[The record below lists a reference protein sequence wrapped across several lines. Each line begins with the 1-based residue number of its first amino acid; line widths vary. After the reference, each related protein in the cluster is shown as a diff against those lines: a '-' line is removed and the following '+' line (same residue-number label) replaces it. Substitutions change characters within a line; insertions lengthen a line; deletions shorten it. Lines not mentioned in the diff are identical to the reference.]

1 MLVSDDM
8 YPVQLTLGRI
18 IIFLFCVKNDFY
30 STRNEVDETLRYLGV
45 TICLYFWTR
54 NDNGAFTL
62 CQIRNERSFKVQSV
76 IYQVCC
82 WEQTVK
88 DFLVLDS
95 VADGSVAFQTF
106 AVHGLI
112 NGHSNIDIIVYLN
125 ILFALKLAVQAP
137 CVLSYDVLS
146 VSFQVLFSTHHG

>member
-1 MLVSDDM
+1 
-8 YPVQLTLGRI
+8 
-18 IIFLFCVKNDFY
+18 
-30 STRNEVDETLRYLGV
+30 
-45 TICLYFWTR
+45 
-54 NDNGAFTL
+54 
-62 CQIRNERSFKVQSV
+62 
-76 IYQVCC
+76 
-82 WEQTVK
+82 
-88 DFLVLDS
+88 LDS